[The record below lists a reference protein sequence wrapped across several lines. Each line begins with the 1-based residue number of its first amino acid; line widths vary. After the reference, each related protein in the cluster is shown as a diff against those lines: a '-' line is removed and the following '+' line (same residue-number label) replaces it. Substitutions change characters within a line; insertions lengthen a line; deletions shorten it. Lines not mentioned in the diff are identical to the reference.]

1 LLLQIPILH
10 YADQN
15 PADRK
20 FPGGFYF
27 PKTMQDQ
34 IDIKEYVKVKSNAMM
49 IFPASTNPRE
59 GWAEQ
64 FRLAA
69 ENESPGEDENLRD
82 EIPNSSDDSE
92 WTW

>member
-1 LLLQIPILH
+1 MLTRIRRIGNSQGILLSKSML
-10 YADQN
+10 DQV
-15 PADRK
+15 D
-20 FPGGFYF
+20 
-27 PKTMQDQ
+27 
-34 IDIKEYVKVKSNAMM
+34 IDEYVNVEVKGNAIM

-69 ENESPGEDENLRD
+69 EESVVSDDEHLMD
-82 EIPNSSDDSE
+82 DVPNAFDDSE

>member
-1 LLLQIPILH
+1 MY

-15 PADRK
+15 STDRK
-20 FPGGFYF
+20 FPGNFAF
-27 PKTMQDQ
+27 QNHADQ
-34 IDIKEYVKVKSNAMM
+34 VDIEEYVNVEIKGNAIM
-49 IFPASTNPRE
+49 IFPATANPRE

-69 ENESPGEDENLRD
+69 EDATVSDDENLMD
-82 EIPNSSDDSE
+82 DGPNAFDDSE

>member
-1 LLLQIPILH
+1 MLTRIRRIGNSQGILLSKSML
-10 YADQN
+10 DQV
-15 PADRK
+15 D
-20 FPGGFYF
+20 
-27 PKTMQDQ
+27 
-34 IDIKEYVKVKSNAMM
+34 IDEYVNVEVKGNAIM

-69 ENESPGEDENLRD
+69 EDAAVGDDEHLID
-82 EIPNSSDDSE
+82 DIPNAFDDSE

>member
-1 LLLQIPILH
+1 
-10 YADQN
+10 
-15 PADRK
+15 
-20 FPGGFYF
+20 
-27 PKTMQDQ
+27 
-34 IDIKEYVKVKSNAMM
+34 MM